1 METHQMNKS
10 GRKSNPV
17 SPIFLLVLLVVSILL
32 CGLSFFLDQTVADWV
47 KMHDIKLLKEFA
59 RFLSSYG
66 DWPQLMVFAFI
77 GLGVALFR
85 RNRTLT
91 KLLICMMIS
100 SSLAGAL
107 INSVRL
113 TSGRTRP
120 NNGEA
125 VQEWNGLWHDGQLLL
140 FNNKYH
146 SFPSGH
152 SGAASAFFGVLLFAQ
167 PPYGRWTFVIAIAI
181 GWSRVYLNV
190 HHLSDVM
197 VAMFLGTLI
206 AYLIWTRLGPWIDKR
221 LNPAPRPPSECPSC

>member
-10 GRKSNPV
+10 GRKSNAV
-17 SPIFLLVLLVVSILL
+17 SPIFLFALLISGILL
-32 CGLSFFLDQTVADWV
+32 CGLSFFLDQTVIEWV
-47 KMHDIKLLKEFA
+47 KMHDIKPLKEFA

-66 DWPQLMVFAFI
+66 DWPQLMVFALI
-77 GLGVALFR
+77 GLGLAVFM
-85 RNRTLT
+85 RNRTLI

-107 INSVRL
+107 VNTVRL

-120 NNGEA
+120 NNGET
-125 VQEWNGLWHDGQLLL
+125 VQEWNGLWHDGQFLL

-152 SGAASAFFGVLLFAQ
+152 SGAASAFFGVPLFARRS
-167 PPYGRWTFVIAIAI
+167 YGRWTFLIAIAI

-190 HHLSDVM
+190 HHLSDVLIGIL
-197 VAMFLGTLI
+197 VGTLI
-206 AYLIWTRLGPWIDKR
+206 AYLVWTRLGALIDKR
-221 LNPAPRPPSECPSC
+221 LVFARDRSA